1 MKNLPF
7 GIFAGIM
14 TISFFVMMFLV
25 IKDPTI
31 ISEDGRTGIVHVPK
45 EETKEKRDFL
55 ISATIYPVSPEAAI
69 TKGYV
74 NHREGKMGVFTKTE
88 LVRIKESNKF
98 AGLIPGLEKGKRTY
112 YYIETTDAAGH
123 TLRLPKT
130 EYLVLRWVGDTP
142 RLLLYVHIFFMA
154 VALVFLIH
162 ALYYALYQLT
172 LEKKNELLYKSI
184 FWGTVCFFIA
194 GFPLGW
200 WIANIAYGIAWGGVP
215 FGWDITDNKTLI
227 TFIYWA
233 AIMVLL
239 KGNPFR
245 LVDSKKYLI
254 SDRAF
259 SILTIIGAIITLV
272 VFLIPHSI

>member
-1 MKNLPF
+1 MKDLPF
-7 GIFAGIM
+7 GIFAVVM

-31 ISEDGRTGIVHVPK
+31 ISENDKISIIHVPK

-55 ISATIYPVSPEAAI
+55 ISTTIYSLSSEGLI
-69 TKGYV
+69 IKGYI
-74 NHREGKMGVFTKTE
+74 NHREGKSGEFIKTE
-88 LVRIKESNKF
+88 LVRIEESHKF

-112 YYIETTDAAGH
+112 YYIEATDVADH

-130 EYLVLRWVGDTP
+130 EYLVLRWIGDTP
-142 RLLLYVHIFFMA
+142 RFLLYSHIFFMA

-162 ALYYALYQLT
+162 ALYYALYQLI
-172 LEKKNELLYKSI
+172 LEKRNELLYKSV

-194 GFPLGW
+194 GFPIGW
-200 WIANIAYGIAWGGVP
+200 WVAYIAYGIAWTGVP

-227 TFIYWA
+227 TFFYWA
-233 AIMVLL
+233 TIMVLL

-245 LVDSKKYLI
+245 LVDSKRYII
-254 SDRAF
+254 SDRTF
-259 SILTIIGAIITLV
+259 SVLTIIGAIITLV